1 MNVPNAVWAII
12 IGATIFVVQTYFPG
26 AEWAGPV
33 VALLMAVAKIIHV
46 NLPDQGATPR
56 AAMTQ
61 ESKVR
66 RFWTG

>member
-1 MNVPNAVWAII
+1 MNIPNGIWAII
-12 IGATIFVVQTYFPG
+12 IGVTIFVVQTYFPG

-46 NLPDQGATPR
+46 NLPEPASTPR

-66 RFWTG
+66 RWLVG